1 MLGRA
6 GLHMV
11 VACHGGGIVIHNYCS
26 RAVWIGG
33 RGGLFRIDGRF
44 HDKIVV
50 FRLGDAMS
58 S

>member
-1 MLGRA
+1 
-6 GLHMV
+6 MV

-44 HDKIVV
+44 HGKIVV